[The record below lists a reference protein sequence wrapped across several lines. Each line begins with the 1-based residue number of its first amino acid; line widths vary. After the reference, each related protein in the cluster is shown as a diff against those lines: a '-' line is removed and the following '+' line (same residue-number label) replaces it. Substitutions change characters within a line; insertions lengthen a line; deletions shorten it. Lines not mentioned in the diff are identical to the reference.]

1 MSTSAAF
8 GAWSAWNFTLTAEAK
23 KVFEEAT
30 KGLLGAS
37 YTAVAF
43 SSQIVN
49 GTNYSF
55 ICWAK
60 SATHPSVTYPVQ
72 MHVFA
77 PLQGTPVIQ
86 GIERLG
92 PEVNGLPG
100 GYSSWSVPP
109 TADALKVLKE
119 ALGGL
124 LGVNYNALGDT
135 VQIVAG
141 ANYCYLCSGSIPGP
155 DSNTIA
161 TLIYVFQPL
170 EGNPHVS
177 QIVRIQPH

>member
-1 MSTSAAF
+1 MSTSAV

-23 KVFEEAT
+23 EVFAAAT
-30 KGLLGAS
+30 KGLVGVS

-43 SSQIVN
+43 ASQVVN

-60 SATHPSVTYPVQ
+60 SATNPSMTYPVQ

-77 PLQGTPVIQ
+77 PLQGTPGIQ

-92 PEVNGLPG
+92 PDVNGLPG

-109 TADALKVLKE
+109 TADASKALAE
-119 ALGGL
+119 ALKGMV
-124 LGVNYNALGDT
+124 GVSYTALGDT
-135 VQIVAG
+135 SQVVNG
-141 ANYCYLCSGSIPGP
+141 LNYCYLCSGNIAGP
-155 DSNTIA
+155 QGTTIA
-161 TLIYVFQPL
+161 AMVYVYQAPNSSAHL
-170 EGNPHVS
+170 T
-177 QIVRIQPH
+177 QIVRVLAH